1 MEETCHRRSSGM
13 KIVTARA
20 VEGSWL
26 PTSVTRSGK
35 AVDMTVVLNG
45 KDLTV
50 EEVID
55 VAVNMEKV
63 EISQESQKAVKK
75 ARDYVDK
82 KLEEGAIIYGL
93 TTGFGK
99 FSDTYISSEETA
111 DLQRNLII
119 SHTCAMGDPLPQRV
133 VRAAMLLRC
142 NALSR
147 GNSGIRPG
155 TLNTLLEMINRGVHP
170 VIPEKGSL
178 GASGDLAPLAH
189 MVLPMIGEGEAEYK
203 GEILPGKEAMERAG
217 IPVIELAAKEGLA
230 LINGTQIMTGIGVN
244 VLWDAMELL
253 KVADIAAAM
262 TGEALHAILKAY
274 DPKVHELRGH
284 QGQKDCAENLRK
296 LLAGSGNAKES
307 NPNKVQ
313 DPYSLR
319 CVPQVHG
326 ASRDAINYVYET
338 VTREINA
345 VTDNPLI
352 FPDEDQV
359 ISGGNFHGQPM
370 ALTFDLLKNAIS
382 ELANISE
389 RRSERLINPQLSEG
403 LEPFLT
409 KYGGVCSGFMIAQ
422 YAAASMVSENK
433 IYAHPACVDSIPSSG
448 NQEDHVSMGTTAART
463 AAMVLD
469 NAQKV
474 LGIELLSAAQAIWL
488 RGEKG
493 LSPAT
498 EAAYERIRKETDP
511 VDDDVIM
518 HYELEKLDRMVKE
531 GEIVKAVQQAVGE
544 LK

>member
-244 VLWDAMELL
+244 VLWGAMELL

>member
-511 VDDDVIM
+511 VGDDVIM